1 MVFHNKTGA
10 HRTILGSIYTI
21 SAPFISLLL
30 LPLLSCPTCFVLQM
44 APSALARAVRPTYT
58 STSSAQDILQALLG
72 QLLCT
77 TVANGLKAA
86 LDQGESACTEA
97 RSATAAGL
105 APAVAIAM
113 RHGAQIVPC
122 AVLGSSAGQGVLGRW
137 FAVAAAAAQ
146 WGLGRR
152 PEGVVIVCAKPVRV
166 PFTAEPTQALVMEFA
181 ESARA
186 AAAQALVDH
195 SEGFLGTAM
204 H

>member
-1 MVFHNKTGA
+1 
-10 HRTILGSIYTI
+10 
-21 SAPFISLLL
+21 
-30 LPLLSCPTCFVLQM
+30 M

-58 STSSAQDILQALLG
+58 SASSAQGILQALLG
-72 QLLCT
+72 KLSHT
-77 TVANGLKAA
+77 TAAEGLKAA
-86 LDQGESACTEA
+86 LDQGESACAEA

-105 APAVAIAM
+105 APAVALAM

-122 AVLGSSAGQGVLGRW
+122 AVLGSSVGQGVLGRW

-152 PEGVVIVCAKPVRV
+152 PGGIVIVCAKPLRV

-186 AAAQALVDH
+186 VAAKALVDH
-195 SEGFLGTAM
+195 SEGFFGTAT